1 MLLLISDLDD
11 TLVSQTESLVADKDL
26 DNFNTIWK
34 NQLLPQNSRLVYN
47 TGRSVAL
54 FYELFNK
61 KQLLLPDYLI
71 CGVGTEVYS
80 FTPDSKLEK
89 LQQWTDIVLE
99 DFRLEH
105 VKLVTQQWISSGLL
119 RLQMEYIETKIV
131 PNLKA
136 SLVSVN
142 IIVSVQHGVG
152 HLDILP
158 VKANKGTA
166 AMWLREYLGFPPQL
180 TMVCGESMN
189 DYDMFF
195 SSSPQVLRVAVG
207 NCEENVRKKF
217 LQLSKVDNHF
227 YLASR
232 HFAGVVVVVKKMSVG
247 IPIKLLH
254 EAISQT
260 VTVETKSGDLYRG
273 TLYDA
278 EDNMN
283 CQLKKVTCTGRDGK
297 ITPFEHV
304 FLRGSKIRFFIVPD
318 ILANAPMFKRVE
330 AIKEGKTG
338 RGLGLGRGRGF
349 IGGPVKATIRARIK
363 RQRTT

>member
-119 RLQMEYIETKIV
+119 RLQSESENSEVKLSFYFDPQQVEYIETKIV

-232 HFAGVVVVVKKMSVG
+232 HFAGG
-247 IPIKLLH
+247 IVEGLH
-254 EAISQT
+254 HFAFL
-260 VTVETKSGDLYRG
+260 SGS
-273 TLYDA
+273 
-278 EDNMN
+278 
-283 CQLKKVTCTGRDGK
+283 C
-297 ITPFEHV
+297 
-304 FLRGSKIRFFIVPD
+304 
-318 ILANAPMFKRVE
+318 
-330 AIKEGKTG
+330 
-338 RGLGLGRGRGF
+338 
-349 IGGPVKATIRARIK
+349 
-363 RQRTT
+363 